1 MKNIIIIIVI
11 GVSGYFGYQHFSGK
25 GPFGDN
31 AMVAYGAVEFETGSG
46 IQEVTPY
53 DPFNA
58 EDYVE
63 PDQPSIIELY
73 SSSCPGCKR
82 LHGHL
87 KRFLKVRPDV
97 VVTQIHLG
105 RYWSSEDVWNSY
117 RVDVYSVP
125 HIIIYGPNGKL
136 IAKDNGKDKS
146 GLEFLYDWMNDEIN
160 KDLKKRYEQRN
171 KPR

>member
-1 MKNIIIIIVI
+1 MKKIFLILVI
-11 GVSGYFGYQHFSGK
+11 GVAGFFAYQHSSGK
-25 GPFGDN
+25 WPFGDN
-31 AMVAYGAVEFETGSG
+31 TMVAYGAMEFEAGSG

-53 DPFNA
+53 HPFNV

-63 PDQPSIIELY
+63 PDQPTIIELY

-82 LHGHL
+82 LHDHFR
-87 KRFLKVRPDV
+87 RFLRVRPDV
-97 VVTQIHLG
+97 AVTQIHLG
-105 RYWSSEDVWNSY
+105 RYWSSKDAWNSY

-136 IAKDNGKDKS
+136 IAEDNGKDKS

-160 KDLKKRYEQRN
+160 KDAKKRYEKR
-171 KPR
+171 KKS

>member
-1 MKNIIIIIVI
+1 MKKIFIIIVI
-11 GVSGYFGYQHFSGK
+11 GVAGFFAYQHFSGK
-25 GPFGDN
+25 GSFGDN
-31 AMVAYGAVEFETGSG
+31 TKVAYGAAEFEAGSG

-53 DPFNA
+53 HPFNA

-87 KRFLKVRPDV
+87 KQFLRVRPDV

-105 RYWSSEDVWNSY
+105 RYWSSEAVWESY
-117 RVDVYSVP
+117 KVDVKTVP
-125 HIIIYGPNGKL
+125 HIIIYGPDGKL
-136 IAKDNGKDKS
+136 VAKDNGTDKS
-146 GLEFLYDWMNDEIN
+146 GLEFLYDWMNEEIN
-160 KDLKKRYEQRN
+160 KALRKQYKERKKT
-171 KPR
+171 

>member
-1 MKNIIIIIVI
+1 MKKIFIIIVI
-11 GVSGYFGYQHFSGK
+11 GVAGFFAYQHFSGK
-25 GPFGDN
+25 GSFGDN
-31 AMVAYGAVEFETGSG
+31 TMVAYGAVEFEAGSG

-63 PDQPSIIELY
+63 PDQPTIIELY

-87 KRFLKVRPDV
+87 KQFLRVRPDV

-105 RYWSSEDVWNSY
+105 RYWSSESVWESY
-117 RVDVYSVP
+117 RVDVKTVP

-136 IAKDNGKDKS
+136 IAEDNGTDKS

-160 KDLKKRYEQRN
+160 KDLKRRYKER
-171 KPR
+171 KKA